1 MRLKANYVAFKTILI
16 KEVLRFMRIW
26 LQTLLPA
33 GISMGLYLLIFG
45 NLIGSRMGDVQGIP
59 YRDFIVPG
67 IILMAVI
74 TNSYSNV
81 VSSFYSTKYHRH
93 VEEMLVSPV
102 PSAVILWGYVAGGVA
117 RGLAVALVVTAVAM
131 VLTDF
136 KVGNVGLGLL
146 VLLSTAI
153 LFSIAGL
160 INALFG
166 KSFDDISIVPTFV
179 LTPLTY
185 LGGVF
190 FSIEMLPELWQ
201 QVSLFNP
208 VLYMVNAFRFA
219 MLGTSDVGLVRA
231 LVIIAT
237 FILGLSL
244 WALMLLKRGVGIKH

>member
-231 LVIIAT
+231 LVIIAI

>member
-1 MRLKANYVAFKTILI
+1 MRLKANYVAFKTILV

-102 PSAVILWGYVAGGVA
+102 PSAIILWGYVAGGVA

-136 KVGNVGLGLL
+136 KVGNLGLGLL

-219 MLGTSDVGLVRA
+219 MLGTSDVGLFRA
-231 LVIIAT
+231 LVIIAI

>member
-102 PSAVILWGYVAGGVA
+102 PSAIILWGYVAGGVA

-231 LVIIAT
+231 LVIIAI

>member
-102 PSAVILWGYVAGGVA
+102 PSAIILWGYVAGGVA

-131 VLTDF
+131 VLPDF

>member
-136 KVGNVGLGLL
+136 EVGNVGLGLL

-231 LVIIAT
+231 LVIIAI

>member
-1 MRLKANYVAFKTILI
+1 MRVKANFIAFKTILI

-26 LQTLLPA
+26 VQTLLPA
-33 GISMGLYLLIFG
+33 GVSMGLYLLIFG
-45 NLIGSRMGDVQGIP
+45 NLIGSRMGDVQGVP

-67 IILMAVI
+67 VILMAVI

-81 VSSFYSTKYHRH
+81 VSSFYATKYHRH
-93 VEEMLVSPV
+93 VEELLVSPV
-102 PSAVILWGYVAGGVA
+102 PNAVILWGYVAGGVV

-131 VLTDF
+131 VLTDLR
-136 KVGNVGLGLL
+136 VAYYGLGLL

-160 INALFG
+160 INAIFG

-201 QVSLFNP
+201 HVSYFNP

-219 MLGTSDVGLVRA
+219 LLGTSDVA
-231 LVIIAT
+231 LLKALLIIAV
-237 FILGLSL
+237 FILVLGF
-244 WALMLLKRGVGIKH
+244 WALTLLKRGVGIKN

>member
-102 PSAVILWGYVAGGVA
+102 PSAIILWGYVAGGVA

-219 MLGTSDVGLVRA
+219 MLGTSDVGLFRA
-231 LVIIAT
+231 LVIIAI

>member
-102 PSAVILWGYVAGGVA
+102 PSAIILWGYVAGGVA

-136 KVGNVGLGLL
+136 EVGNVGLGLL

-190 FSIEMLPELWQ
+190 FSIEMLPGLWQ

-231 LVIIAT
+231 LVIIAI

>member
-1 MRLKANYVAFKTILI
+1 MRFKANYVAFKTILI

-102 PSAVILWGYVAGGVA
+102 PSAIILWGYVAGGVA

-231 LVIIAT
+231 LVIIAI